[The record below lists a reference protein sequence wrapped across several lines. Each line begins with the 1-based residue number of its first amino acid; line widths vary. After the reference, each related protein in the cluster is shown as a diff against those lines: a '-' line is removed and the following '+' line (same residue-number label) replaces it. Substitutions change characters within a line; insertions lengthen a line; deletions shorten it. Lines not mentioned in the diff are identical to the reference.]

1 MKKTDNQKEKNF
13 LTVTKREVFGK
24 KLGKLRKQGLV
35 PGNIYGEK
43 FESTAVQV
51 NFKDFVKTFKKA
63 GETQIVYV
71 KIEDQELPILI
82 QNLQKHPLTN
92 QLLHVDFRKVNLN
105 KKIETEVPVKLIGES
120 DAVLQSKG
128 ILLTISDSVLV
139 EALPQEIPA
148 EIEIDISI
156 LKELGDEILVS
167 SLKPTGNFIFKD
179 DPEKVI
185 ARISEHKE
193 ESIEVQVATPDAVEI
208 TTEKKEEETSEEKEE
223 TEKPEQK
230 KE

>member
-1 MKKTDNQKEKNF
+1 MKKTDNQKEKKF

-35 PGNIYGEK
+35 PANIYGEK

>member
-35 PGNIYGEK
+35 PANIYGEK